1 MMPLVAIG
9 NGSARIKTNHDCTAE
24 TTSNECSDKVF
35 IGGTG
40 VVRLGDK
47 TTAHG
52 IGAPFCPA
60 HSPPLNTASGKV
72 FVQGRGVGRVDDEY
86 GDGEIITEAG
96 QSKVNAG

>member
-1 MMPLVAIG
+1 MPLVAIG
-9 NGSARIKTNHDCTAE
+9 DGLATIDTNHDCTTE
-24 TTSNECSDKVF
+24 TTSDQCSDKVF
-35 IGGTG
+35 IEGTG

-52 IGAPFCPA
+52 IGAPFCPE

-72 FVQGRGVGRVDDEY
+72 FVQEKGVGRVDDEY